1 MFTMVVVGT
10 KWSTDGFCQEE
21 ETTWLSLRQFFY
33 VFGDPRNGFCVS
45 LEAEPGPAISNLLV
59 SLLEEVD
66 GTLNS
71 TSFLS
76 SFLSL
81 SLSISLSLTHTHPPS
96 SPSQASIALAHT
108 LFSLLHTHPH
118 PTLTFSL
125 AYFDTHRSTHLAH
138 SHAGT
143 HARTRSLAHSP
154 TYPRSNTHT
163 LAHTFVFS
171 SSFSFAPFL
180 PFPLSFYNSYSLSI
194 LLWLCQCLLL
204 KAFSTDLVKNLLQNS
219 FSKQAECFTSFL
231 SCST

>member
-1 MFTMVVVGT
+1 MRAFFSFKMFTMVVVGT
-10 KWSTDGFCQEE
+10 KWSTDGLCQEE

-76 SFLSL
+76 RFRNL
-81 SLSISLSLTHTHPPS
+81 SLSISLSHTHTHPPS
-96 SPSQASIALAHT
+96 SPTQASIALAYT

-118 PTLTFSL
+118 PSLTFSL
-125 AYFDTHRSTHLAH
+125 AYFDTHRSTHLPH

-143 HARTRSLAHSP
+143 HTHAP
-154 TYPRSNTHT
+154 TPTHV
-163 LAHTFVFS
+163 HTP
-171 SSFSFAPFL
+171 SFSLPLSHLHLSSPFL
-180 PFPLSFYNSYSLSI
+180 SLSI
-194 LLWLCQCLLL
+194 FLTLFLY
-204 KAFSTDLVKNLLQNS
+204 FSGYVGV
-219 FSKQAECFTSFL
+219 
-231 SCST
+231 CS